1 MTVTAAVRWWPLVGL
16 AALVALGLV
25 VGKGSTPLDDWFTRT
40 GEEHPLLGSLL
51 FFTDGRVVF
60 VVWAIVLTATLLR
73 RRWRFA
79 AVIAVTP
86 LVGVAAARLCKRLFG
101 RLSDGVLAYPSGHT
115 TLAVVVLGLAAV
127 MNVVSRFVGGGSS
140 VFLQYGVPLAVVP
153 LLMIFKYGKPRGYIR
168 DLFHW
173 YTKPR
178 AYCALARDRK
188 MLKAYINDEE
198 KS

>member
-1 MTVTAAVRWWPLVGL
+1 VTAAVRWWPLVGL

-60 VVWAIVLTATLLR
+60 VVWAIVLTTTLLR

-115 TLAVVVLGLAAV
+115 TVAVVVLGLAVLAAGVGLWSVAAAAV
-127 MNVVSRFVGGGSS
+127 VAVLGVLGVLGQAFTYHYFTDTVGA
-140 VFLQYGVPLAVVP
+140 VFLGTSLVCLGAWAAGLDRCQPDC
-153 LLMIFKYGKPRGYIR
+153 
-168 DLFHW
+168 DLSH
-173 YTKPR
+173 T
-178 AYCALARDRK
+178 
-188 MLKAYINDEE
+188 
-198 KS
+198 SG